1 MFLIFIAL
9 GGALGGVARYL
20 CMIGLSRLVGENF
33 PWGTLF
39 VNCLGTFL
47 LGAVFGAG
55 VVPTE
60 DALSFERLHA
70 LIGIGF
76 CGGFTTFS
84 TFSLQTF
91 SLVTQGKAGRALANV
106 LASVALCLL
115 CAASGYA
122 IFERLTA

>member
-1 MFLIFIAL
+1 MRGI
-9 GGALGGVARYL
+9 
-20 CMIGLSRLVGENF
+20 SRLVGENF

-39 VNCLGTFL
+39 VNGLGAFL
-47 LGAVFGAG
+47 LGSVFGAG
-55 VVPTE
+55 IVPTE
-60 DALSFERLHA
+60 GAISLGRLYA

-76 CGGFTTFS
+76 CGGLSTFS

-91 SLVTQGKAGRALANV
+91 SLVSQGKAGRALANMLV
-106 LASVALCLL
+106 SVALCLL